1 MGNDIL
7 SQAEIDLLLTKKAPA
22 DEEKKDLTETESDA
36 IGEVGNISLGAGA
49 TTLSALLGQGVQIT
63 TPQVSLTNRR
73 ALAEDYPIPC
83 VAVEVTYT
91 NGLAGS
97 NLLVIKED
105 DVRTMVDL
113 MMGGS
118 GDGLSGEL
126 DDLHFSAIS
135 EAMNQMMGAAA
146 TAMSTMFKMRIDISP
161 PRLEKINMANAGPH
175 EILGEEDPLIKIAFR
190 MTIGTLVD
198 SEIIQLMPYD
208 FGRQSMQLLVQQ
220 MGGGAVPAVEA
231 LATEP
236 PAVQKPPAAPSVSQP
251 PAAKPA
257 VDLPPAAA
265 PARPAPTPPEKRAVA
280 NDILVQSAVFQ
291 PLQPSRGNGKED
303 NLNLILDVPLTL
315 TVELGR
321 TNRQIKD
328 ILALGIGS
336 VVELDKLAG
345 EPVELL
351 VNGKLIAKG
360 EVVVIDENFG
370 VRITEIVSVIERVTN
385 LQ

>member
-7 SQAEIDLLLTKKAPA
+7 SQAEIDLLLTKKTSSGTDRDLSEA
-22 DEEKKDLTETESDA
+22 EKDT
-36 IGEVGNISLGAGA
+36 IGEIGNISLGAGA
-49 TTLSALLGQGVQIT
+49 TTLSALLGQPVQIT
-63 TPQVSLTNRR
+63 TPHVSLTTRR
-73 ALAEDYPIPC
+73 TLAEDYPIPC
-83 VAVEVTYT
+83 VAVEVAYSS
-91 NGLAGS
+91 GLAGS
-97 NLLVIKED
+97 NLLVIIED

-113 MMGGS
+113 MMGG
-118 GDGLSGEL
+118 DGNSLSGEL

-146 TAMSTMFKMRIDISP
+146 TAMSTMFKTRINISP
-161 PRLEKINMANAGPH
+161 PTLETINMATVEPH
-175 EILGEEDPLIKIAFR
+175 GVLGEEEPLIKIAFR
-190 MTIGTLVD
+190 MTIGSLVD

-208 FGRQSMQLLVQQ
+208 FGRQAIRLLMQQINEAQALDEAASAAPDEAKPKS
-220 MGGGAVPAVEA
+220 GG
-231 LATEP
+231 TEP
-236 PAVQKPPAAPSVSQP
+236 KPAPAEKTAAAEPAQARPMPRPPA
-251 PAAKPA
+251 K
-257 VDLPPAAA
+257 
-265 PARPAPTPPEKRAVA
+265 REMPEDV
-280 NDILVQSAVFQ
+280 LVQSAVFQ
-291 PLQPSRGNGKED
+291 PLRPSQSEEKDD

-328 ILALGIGS
+328 ILKLGIGS

-345 EPVELL
+345 EPVEVL

-370 VRITEIVSVIERVTN
+370 VRITEIVSVLERVTN

>member
-7 SQAEIDLLLTKKAPA
+7 SQAEIDLLLTKKPVTA
-22 DEEKKDLTETESDA
+22 ETVKELNESESDA

-49 TTLSALLGQGVQIT
+49 TTLSALLGQAVQIT
-63 TPQVSLTNRR
+63 TPQVSLTTRR
-73 ALAEDYPIPC
+73 TLAEDYPIPC

-91 NGLAGS
+91 DGLAGS
-97 NLLVIKED
+97 NLLVIKEN

-118 GDGLSGEL
+118 GDGPEGEL

-146 TAMSTMFKMRIDISP
+146 TAMSTMFKLRINISP
-161 PRLEKINMANAGPH
+161 PKLRKINMATAEPH
-175 EILGEEDPLIKIAFR
+175 EFLGEEDPLIKIAFR
-190 MTIGTLVD
+190 MNIGSLVD
-198 SEIIQLMPYD
+198 SEIIQLMPYE
-208 FGRQSMQLLVQQ
+208 FGRRAIHLLVQQ
-220 MGGGAVPAVEA
+220 MSEVSTTAVQAPAARTPAAATAAVGTPAVWIA
-231 LATEP
+231 ADP
-236 PAVQKPPAAPSVSQP
+236 VPMVKPTPLPLRM
-251 PAAKPA
+251 PAAKKETS
-257 VDLPPAAA
+257 D
-265 PARPAPTPPEKRAVA
+265 
-280 NDILVQSAVFQ
+280 DIFVQSAVFQ
-291 PLQPSRGNGKED
+291 PLQPTRGSGKDD
-303 NLNLILDVPLTL
+303 NLDLILDVPLTL

-321 TNRQIKD
+321 TNRQIKE
-328 ILALGIGS
+328 ILALGVGS

-345 EPVELL
+345 EPVEVL

-370 VRITEIVSVIERVTN
+370 VRITEIVSMMERVTN